1 MQSEFYK
8 KASRIIK
15 PQYIQ
20 MMKYYIDI
28 NLYRMQE
35 NAQDKEKTKQ
45 NKRPTWKKIRK
56 IGLSFYASLQ
66 MCTYTHTHSDR
77 VIFLSFPL
85 QFRLFVF
92 LVFPEVLFKNS
103 S

>member
-8 KASRIIK
+8 KASRVIK

-28 NLYRMQE
+28 NLYGMQE
-35 NAQDKEKTKQ
+35 MKKKKTYL
-45 NKRPTWKKIRK
+45 KKIRK

-66 MCTYTHTHSDR
+66 MCTHTHTLR
-77 VIFLSFPL
+77 
-85 QFRLFVF
+85 
-92 LVFPEVLFKNS
+92 
-103 S
+103 